1 MPDGRSTLNGYYASV
16 IGTIGGRSREAKEVT
31 ATQTL
36 LVRTLENQ
44 RQSVMGTSLDEELAN
59 MIKFQH
65 AYEAAARVITTM
77 DEAIGTII
85 QRMGVVGR

>member
-1 MPDGRSTLNGYYASV
+1 MPDGRTTLNGYYASV
-16 IGTIGGRSREAKEVT
+16 VGTIGMRSMEATEVT
-31 ATQTL
+31 ETQSL
-36 LVRTLENQ
+36 LVLSLENQ

-77 DEAIGTII
+77 DQAIGTVI
-85 QRMGVVGR
+85 QGMGVVGR